1 LIFLTPHGRH
11 ACDTRLRGG
20 GVAIALGNGR
30 EAIRMLWDVLSQFWE
45 VLSRE
50 WERRGERARF
60 LKVVEL
66 PDKSRQKV
74 SATRSAGSSVRC
86 CPGSEMP
93 HVISTQWP
101 PFSSTTLDNIHDGED
116 VFILFSRRNLLRNS
130 SKQVYFY
137 CLRLWGLFGLRC
149 PHALQNRSN
158 TTANS
163 EFRLRVGP
171 SREKI
176 SLFASWSRILK
187 AAEELQSST
196 TTSGLEVERTL
207 P

>member
-101 PFSSTTLDNIHDGED
+101 PFSSTTLDNINDGED
-116 VFILFSRRNLLRNS
+116 VSYCSLGETFYETRLSRYIS
-130 SKQVYFY
+130 
-137 CLRLWGLFGLRC
+137 
-149 PHALQNRSN
+149 
-158 TTANS
+158 TAFVCGGS
-163 EFRLRVGP
+163 LGSGAPTPFRIEVTQQPTPSFVCESGRAGRKYPYLPAGVG
-171 SREKI
+171 S
-176 SLFASWSRILK
+176 
-187 AAEELQSST
+187 
-196 TTSGLEVERTL
+196 
-207 P
+207 